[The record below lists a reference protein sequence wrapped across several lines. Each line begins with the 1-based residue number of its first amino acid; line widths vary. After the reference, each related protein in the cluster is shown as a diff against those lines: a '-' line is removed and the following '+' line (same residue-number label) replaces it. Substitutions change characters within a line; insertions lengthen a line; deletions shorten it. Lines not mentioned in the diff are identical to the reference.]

1 MTEDLTIKKAS
12 EAVEGLTGQKKLDN
26 DFKGNSNKKPEN
38 MLIAFAKKHAIL
50 FSDFQDIGYA
60 QIQKNGHEEL
70 YPIESAK
77 FKGWLR
83 QDYYHKEKKGV
94 SKASLDT
101 AIDTIK
107 SIADFDGDRRD
118 VYLRV
123 AQVDNTMYI
132 DLCNDSWQVV
142 KVGKLGWEV
151 LDKSPVCFTR
161 TANMRPLPSP
171 TKLGDI
177 SLLLKHINI
186 EKEDLPLIVGWILM
200 SLQAGPGT
208 YPVMILNGSA
218 GTGKTTAS
226 RMLRELVDPNKVDLL
241 SKPKTSDIRVI
252 GANNHVL
259 AFDNLSGVSPNF
271 SDAICKIA
279 TGDHQAVRVLYTT
292 NEEMTI
298 SIKKP
303 CIMNGIDEI
312 AKRSDLGSRSI
323 KLPLS
328 KIKHRKTER
337 KIWADF
343 MADAPFIFSALL
355 EGLVVSIQAMPI
367 TQVDDLTRMADFCRL
382 STAASSAYGWDKGE
396 FMRVY
401 KNNIR
406 NTHVDSLESSTFAS
420 GIVKMFDK
428 EDSFYGRPIELLERL
443 EDMCYVSEKVI
454 RSQRWV
460 TTAKGVVEQL
470 DRMQESLEI
479 VGIYYE
485 KSKDRTNKTFVTI
498 SKRNQ
503 SVTEY
508 EFEEDEDDN
517 FDDSY
522 IDLNSFKDKF

>member
-1 MTEDLTIKKAS
+1 MNDNKKAS
-12 EAVEGLTGQKKLDN
+12 KAVESLTGQKELDN
-26 DFKGNSNKKPEN
+26 NLSDNSNKKPVSV
-38 MLIAFAKKHAIL
+38 LIDFAKIDSLL
-50 FSDFQDIGYA
+50 FCDNQENEYA
-60 QIQKNGHEEL
+60 EINLNGHTEIYRVDSPKYNSWL
-70 YPIESAK
+70 IKKYYYQTKSAP
-77 FKGWLR
+77 
-83 QDYYHKEKKGV
+83 
-94 SKASLDT
+94 SKVSLDT
-101 AIDTIK
+101 AISTIK
-107 SIADFDGDRRD
+107 AIASFEGDKRD

-123 AQVDNTMYI
+123 AQVDNSMYI
-132 DLCNDSWQVV
+132 DLCNDSWQVIEV
-142 KVGKLGWEV
+142 DIKGWRV

-161 TANMRPLPSP
+161 TGNMRPLPIP
-171 TKLGDI
+171 VEDGDI

-186 EKEDLPLIVGWILM
+186 EKKDLPLAVGWLLM
-200 SLQAGPGT
+200 SLQAGLGT

-226 RMLRELVDPNKVDLL
+226 RMFRELVDPNKVDLL

-279 TGDHQAVRVLYTT
+279 TGDHQAIRVLYTT

-328 KIKHRKTER
+328 KIKHRKTEK

-355 EGLVVSIQAMPI
+355 DGLVVSIQAMPH

-382 STAASSAYGWDKGE
+382 STAASGAYGWFEGE
-396 FMRVY
+396 FMKVY
-401 KNNIR
+401 KDNIR

-428 EDSFYGRPIELLERL
+428 EERFHGRPIELLERL
-443 EDMCYVSEKVI
+443 EDECYVSEKVI
-454 RSQRWV
+454 RSARWV

-470 DRMQESLEI
+470 DRLQESLEI

-485 KSKDRTNKTFVTI
+485 KSKDRTNKTFVTLTTPGFKPI
-498 SKRNQ
+498 PKRGLARPAWK
-503 SVTEY
+503 
-508 EFEEDEDDN
+508 DE
-517 FDDSY
+517 
-522 IDLNSFKDKF
+522 IFK